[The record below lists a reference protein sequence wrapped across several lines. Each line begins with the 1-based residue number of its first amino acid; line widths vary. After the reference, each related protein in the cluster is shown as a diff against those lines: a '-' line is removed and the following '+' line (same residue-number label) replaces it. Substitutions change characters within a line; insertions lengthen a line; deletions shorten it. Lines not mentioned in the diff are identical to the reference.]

1 MRSKPTNKEY
11 LHTWRLLLNLSH
23 IAAVARQRELS
34 KYGITMRQSA
44 TLITIKDIGDKA
56 TPAEIARRQ
65 FREPNS
71 VSNILIRME
80 KLGFIKRI
88 KNPNGVNKV
97 HIILTEKGE
106 RAYSNSSKIKTIN
119 EIMSKL
125 SDTEYD
131 QFTKAV
137 EKLRKVLLEKY

>member
-1 MRSKPTNKEY
+1 
-11 LHTWRLLLNLSH
+11 
-23 IAAVARQRELS
+23 
-34 KYGITMRQSA
+34 
-44 TLITIKDIGDKA
+44 
-56 TPAEIARRQ
+56 
-65 FREPNS
+65 
-71 VSNILIRME
+71 ME